1 MKTYLQSRVI
11 RMDKRENLL
20 QFLDYGGNELFS
32 SLMESDSDRPQA
44 LDRMCILL
52 RKAVIFGKLKGRA
65 AAYQYMI
72 SKANQMGF
80 IKSKKNICLQADSC
94 RTGADYRKS
103 LQVNRCE
110 IFFQKVWKERDNL
123 FCTAWG
129 GCDFGCADI

>member
-65 AAYQYMI
+65 AAYQ
-72 SKANQMGF
+72 
-80 IKSKKNICLQADSC
+80 
-94 RTGADYRKS
+94 
-103 LQVNRCE
+103 
-110 IFFQKVWKERDNL
+110 
-123 FCTAWG
+123 
-129 GCDFGCADI
+129 

>member
-65 AAYQYMI
+65 
-72 SKANQMGF
+72 GHT
-80 IKSKKNICLQADSC
+80 NI
-94 RTGADYRKS
+94 
-103 LQVNRCE
+103 
-110 IFFQKVWKERDNL
+110 
-123 FCTAWG
+123 
-129 GCDFGCADI
+129 

>member
-1 MKTYLQSRVI
+1 
-11 RMDKRENLL
+11 MDKRENLL

-72 SKANQMGF
+72 SKANPMGF
-80 IKSKKNICLQADSC
+80 IKSKKYMP
-94 RTGADYRKS
+94 TG
-103 LQVNRCE
+103 
-110 IFFQKVWKERDNL
+110 
-123 FCTAWG
+123 
-129 GCDFGCADI
+129 

>member
-52 RKAVIFGKLKGRA
+52 RKAVILVVLIYNYMHSEKYLKRMYQAAEETVIIESAYKTDYGIKLTIHNNSLVDYYICDLPTLKYTDEYDDRA
-65 AAYQYMI
+65 IGTYYHC
-72 SKANQMGF
+72 
-80 IKSKKNICLQADSC
+80 KNAKL
-94 RTGADYRKS
+94 
-103 LQVNRCE
+103 
-110 IFFQKVWKERDNL
+110 
-123 FCTAWG
+123 
-129 GCDFGCADI
+129 

>member
-1 MKTYLQSRVI
+1 
-11 RMDKRENLL
+11 MDKRENLL

-80 IKSKKNICLQADSC
+80 IKSKKIYAYRLTAAERERITEKVCKS
-94 RTGADYRKS
+94 TGAKY
-103 LQVNRCE
+103 
-110 IFFQKVWKERDNL
+110 FFKKYVPFFDPVRYIGESTKQLN
-123 FCTAWG
+123 
-129 GCDFGCADI
+129 

>member
-1 MKTYLQSRVI
+1 
-11 RMDKRENLL
+11 MDKRENLL

-80 IKSKKNICLQADSC
+80 IKSKIHAYRLTAAE
-94 RTGADYRKS
+94 RERDYRKS

>member
-52 RKAVIFGKLKGRA
+52 RTAVILVVLIYNYMHSEKYLKRMYQAAEETVIIESAYKTDYGIKLT
-65 AAYQYMI
+65 I
-72 SKANQMGF
+72 HNNS
-80 IKSKKNICLQADSC
+80 L
-94 RTGADYRKS
+94 ADYY
-103 LQVNRCE
+103 
-110 IFFQKVWKERDNL
+110 I
-123 FCTAWG
+123 
-129 GCDFGCADI
+129 CDLPTLKYTDEYDDRAIGTYYHCKNAKL

>member
-1 MKTYLQSRVI
+1 
-11 RMDKRENLL
+11 MDKRENLL

-80 IKSKKNICLQADSC
+80 IKSKKNTCLQADSC